1 MQSAVPVRNTGAH
14 QQKYSV
20 LVTTGSHFASRT
32 SSILDSLQSVMAPKA
47 AKRKLSR
54 QSTDVCVKRALKD
67 NFSSE
72 EWTPDLVYS

>member
-1 MQSAVPVRNTGAH
+1 
-14 QQKYSV
+14 
-20 LVTTGSHFASRT
+20 
-32 SSILDSLQSVMAPKA
+32 MAPKA

-72 EWTPDLVYS
+72 EWTPDLVYSKQINGLTLVQFLTDQISKWRAGDEDVTRGSKLYATSG